1 MKQFLPAFHGVKN
14 VGGIFVHQIIHYFQQ
29 IPFHIEPYNCIFVIV
44 DEVYTAEAEG
54 RTRPMT
60 KQEIMRIR
68 LAALSAIV
76 RNMQKTVEADY
87 KSVDHELATACRT
100 QSV

>member
-1 MKQFLPAFHGVKN
+1 MD
-14 VGGIFVHQIIHYFQQ
+14 
-29 IPFHIEPYNCIFVIV
+29 YNKIDVDKIV

-54 RTRPMT
+54 KTRPMT

-76 RNMQKTVEADY
+76 RNLQNIVE
-87 KSVDHELATACRT
+87 KDHELVSACHT
-100 QSV
+100 ESV